1 MVRSCM
7 KPMYSHVAG
16 STSLFSA
23 VFNKNNLTLHFLPL
37 AEDNVHCLF
46 FNDTEESEIVHEFS
60 NSCFSSLSN
69 YTHLGWYLLGHQ

>member
-1 MVRSCM
+1 MVRWCM

-16 STSLFSA
+16 STSLLSA

-46 FNDTEESEIVHEFS
+46 FNDTEESEILDEFS
-60 NSCFSSLSN
+60 NSCLQVH
-69 YTHLGWYLLGHQ
+69 YLITHI